1 MLASTF
7 LTRKTGSGEPT
18 LFVEDSGT
26 VPSST
31 PLAQIAGRGEG
42 RTRPS
47 RRRRRELLRL
57 LLHRERHRRP
67 TLLIGVLRLDRLA
80 IFRHRHAVHANN
92 LPVPLVGLFDRVV
105 SDALQ

>member
-18 LFVEDSGT
+18 RFVEDSGT

-47 RRRRRELLRL
+47 RRRELLRL

-80 IFRHRHAVHANN
+80 ILGHRHAVHANN
-92 LPVPLVGLFDRVV
+92 FPVPLVGLFDRVV